1 MNFEEFLDDASQSF
15 TRNGELVL
23 NKLDKLATEFH
34 EDAIR
39 PINEDFG
46 DLASK
51 WSRDLGVFVRQMV
64 DEIDEIARPTLN
76 QIDIFL
82 ESVNETLIKPAGQ
95 DLRNLN
101 KELGISEEMREL
113 YKVLGISSEEEVI
126 QIFCAFAAAGGMTAL
141 LIFVISYLQ
150 NDGRLENF
158 SFFSFM
164 EKKPLLDDDI
174 QRQFNAILEQIEH
187 QRALS
192 VWNQHVVQETYKIKT
207 PTNQFFIE
215 RQINN
220 PGLNVSDNLMAS
232 NLFALPLIVSY
243 LDKVFE
249 IAQLAFGRIVDMDTV
264 NNQFQGTYTTIGTF
278 ANEVKDNARQQANQ
292 YIFEKKQTLAEA
304 ACEIQRLLKQLE
316 ETNPAATEPEQ
327 IVYVNVATKPDLK
340 QRTIAA
346 LKEGGETAIEEFFL
360 ENKYLKVG
368 KAIIKG
374 WLQGGT

>member
-23 NKLDKLATEFH
+23 SKLNKLTTEFH
-34 EDAIR
+34 KDAIQ
-39 PINEDFG
+39 PATKDFG
-46 DLASK
+46 TLASK
-51 WSRDLGVFVRQMV
+51 CSIDLGVLFRQLV
-64 DEIDEIARPTLN
+64 NEIDEIAQPTLN
-76 QIDIFL
+76 QIDVVS
-82 ESVNETLIKPAGQ
+82 ESVNENLIKPAGQ
-95 DLRNLN
+95 GLRKLN
-101 KELGISEEMREL
+101 AELGISKEMREV

-126 QIFCAFAAAGGMTAL
+126 KIVCAFAAAGGMTAL

-150 NDGRLENF
+150 NGGRLENF

-164 EKKPLLDDDI
+164 EEKPLLDDET
-174 QRQFNAILEQIEH
+174 QRQFNAILEQIER

-192 VWNQHVVQETYKIKT
+192 VWNQRVVQETYKIQT

-220 PGLNVSDNLMAS
+220 PGLNVSDNLTAS
-232 NLFALPLIVSY
+232 NLFALPFVISY
-243 LDKVFE
+243 FDKVFE
-249 IAQLAFGRIVDMDTV
+249 IAQLAFGRVVDMDTV

-278 ANEVKDNARQQANQ
+278 ANEMKDNARQQTNQ

-316 ETNPAATEPEQ
+316 ETNPSATESQ
-327 IVYVNVATKPDLK
+327 KVVYVDVATTPDLK

-374 WLQGGT
+374 WLQGDT